1 MRKREAQTLSEIL
14 QESLKNLQIDGKIQE
29 TRVLAAWPE
38 VVGPLLASHTLG
50 TNINRKVLYV
60 RLDSPLLRNELQMMR
75 QSLIERLNK
84 ASGSDT
90 LKDIVFR

>member
-29 TRVLAAWPE
+29 TRVLAAWSE

-50 TNINRKVLYV
+50 ANINRKVLYV